1 MIELKLIIMCFIIII
16 SSYIGYIKANVYI
29 DREKEL
35 KNIMSSLKYLRN
47 KIEFT
52 NIQIKNI
59 FKEISENIYSN
70 KSNMFNDV
78 FMCNSNLS
86 IKNSFIDSVNK
97 NKKIDNEDKNILN
110 NFALSLGKVERKT
123 QISEIDIA
131 YNFLAERL
139 KDAEEKKVK
148 NVKMYKTIGAT
159 FGLVISIILI

>member
-59 FKEISENIYSN
+59 FEEISENIYSN

-78 FMCNSNLS
+78 LICNSNLS

-97 NKKIDNEDKNILN
+97 NKKIDIEDKNILN

-131 YNFLAERL
+131 YNFLTERL

-148 NVKMYKTIGAT
+148 NVKMYKTIGVT
-159 FGLVISIILI
+159 FGLVVSIILI

>member
-1 MIELKLIIMCFIIII
+1 MIELKLIIMSFIIII
-16 SSYIGYIKANVYI
+16 SSYIGYIKANVYV

-35 KNIMSSLKYLRN
+35 KNILSALKYLRN

-70 KSNMFNDV
+70 KPNIFNDV
-78 FMCNSNLS
+78 LTCNNDFS
-86 IKNSFIDSVNK
+86 IKNCFIDSVNK

-110 NFALSLGKVERKT
+110 NFALSLGKVERKI

-131 YNFLAERL
+131 YNFLLERL
-139 KDAEEKKVK
+139 KDAEEKKIK
-148 NVKMYKTIGAT
+148 NVKMYKTIGVA
-159 FGLVISIILI
+159 FGLVVSIILI